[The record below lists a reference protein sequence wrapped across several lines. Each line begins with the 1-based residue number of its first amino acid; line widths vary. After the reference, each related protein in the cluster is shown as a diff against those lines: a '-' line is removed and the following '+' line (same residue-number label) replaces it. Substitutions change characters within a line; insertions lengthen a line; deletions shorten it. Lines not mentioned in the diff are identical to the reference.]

1 MQNFYF
7 LDQLVFGYFN
17 QDADIINDGEDTIE
31 GIIRLYKKSAPDWM
45 LNDLI
50 EEVDEFIAAY
60 GSDVEEAFRQ
70 RYEFDFSPELW
81 ETTAREFLMTVR
93 KLSSEK

>member
-1 MQNFYF
+1 
-7 LDQLVFGYFN
+7 
-17 QDADIINDGEDTIE
+17 
-31 GIIRLYKKSAPDWM
+31 M

-60 GSDVEEAFRQ
+60 GSGVEEAFRQ

-81 ETTAREFLMTVR
+81 ETTAHEFLMTVR